1 MGVRTESQE
10 IVSRNDL
17 VDALIAGLPDGRV
30 QTDVDVLQ
38 AYAQDRAIFEKA
50 GVPLVLVGPHSTGEV
65 ATALRIAAEHQAIVV
80 PRGAGTGLTGGA
92 NAITGCV
99 IVSMHNMR
107 EILEIDTINRTA
119 RLQPGV
125 INRDLK
131 EAVAA
136 HGLFYPP
143 DPASYDMSSIG
154 GNVATNAGGLC
165 CVKYGVTRDYVVGL
179 EVVLADGA
187 VIRTGRQGT
196 IKNTAGLDLTGIF
209 IGSEG
214 SLGII
219 TEVIV
224 RLLPQQRPGATMV
237 AYFPQLPAAGRAIS
251 QIFEAGFEPS
261 LMEILDRSSLEIIE
275 SVHAMELDVD
285 AACLLLI
292 QADAENPNGAGSE
305 IEDIAGICEQHGSSF
320 VYHVEDPVEGD
331 MLLEVRRRA
340 WPAMERLG
348 KALLPEDV
356 AVGRQKLPELLAGIA
371 AIAERHDMLIPTIGH
386 AGDGNL
392 HPILIFDEHD
402 PAEVDTARAAFG
414 EIVALSLSLGGTIAA
429 EHGLGTLKRQFLA
442 DEVSPDLLS
451 LMHQIKRVFDPEDRM
466 NPGKAL

>member
-1 MGVRTESQE
+1 MM
-10 IVSRNDL
+10 IDLDKSRPGPGSL
-17 VDALIAGLPDGRV
+17 VDDLLARLPNGRV
-30 QTDVDVLQ
+30 QTDADVLK
-38 AYAQDRAIFEKA
+38 AYSQDRAIFEKA
-50 GVPLVLVGPHSTGEV
+50 GIPLVLVSPHSTAEV
-65 ATALRIAAEHQAIVV
+65 VSALQIAADHDAIVV

-92 NAITGCV
+92 NAIQGCV
-99 IVSMHNMR
+99 IVSMHNMN
-107 EILEIDTINRTA
+107 EILEVDVINRTA

-179 EVVLADGA
+179 EVVLASGD

-196 IKNTAGLDLTGIF
+196 IKNTAGLDLTGVF
-209 IGSEG
+209 VGSEG
-214 SLGII
+214 TLGII
-219 TEVIV
+219 SEVV
-224 RLLPQQRPGATMV
+224 VKLLPERRTGATMV
-237 AYFPQLPAAGRAIS
+237 AYFSELPAAGEAIS
-251 QIFEAGFEPS
+251 NIFEKGYEPS

-275 SVHAMELDVD
+275 SVNAMELDVD

-292 QADAENPNGAGSE
+292 QADGEHSGQHTSD
-305 IEDIAGICEQHGSSF
+305 IEAMAAICEEHGSSF
-320 VYHVEDPVEGD
+320 VYHVDDPVEGD

-356 AVGRQKLPELLAGIA
+356 AVGRHRLPELLAGIS
-371 AIAERHDMLIPTIGH
+371 AIARRHEILIPTIGH

-402 PAEVDTARAAFG
+402 PAEVEVARTAFG
-414 EIVALSLSLGGTIAA
+414 EIVALALSLGGTIAA

-442 DEVSPDLLS
+442 DEISPELLDL
-451 LMHQIKRVFDPEDRM
+451 MRQIKHVFDPGNRM